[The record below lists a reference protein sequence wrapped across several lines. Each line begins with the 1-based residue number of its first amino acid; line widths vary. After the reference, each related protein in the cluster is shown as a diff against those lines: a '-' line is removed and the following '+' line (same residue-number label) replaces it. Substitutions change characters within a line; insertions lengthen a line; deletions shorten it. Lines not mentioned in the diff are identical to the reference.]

1 MILSYFQESLI
12 ILLVAPA
19 ILAVSSLLLASFS
32 FPTLL
37 LRGLAAW
44 TVGYLAREDQ
54 LVMEAASHNKY
65 QQEELAETNN
75 QSPRFIF

>member
-1 MILSYFQESLI
+1 MLSYFQESLI

-44 TVGYLAREDQ
+44 TVGYLAREDT
-54 LVMEAASHNKY
+54 LVMEATSHNKY